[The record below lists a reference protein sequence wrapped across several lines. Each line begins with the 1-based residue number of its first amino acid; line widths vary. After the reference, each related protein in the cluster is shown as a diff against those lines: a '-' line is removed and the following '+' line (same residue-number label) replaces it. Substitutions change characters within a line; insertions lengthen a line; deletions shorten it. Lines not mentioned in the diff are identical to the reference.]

1 MYRLMVESGFASA
14 HQLREYEGKCERL
27 HGHNWRVQVTVKTD
41 QLNRIGIGIDFKLM
55 KTWLNEIL
63 SVLDHAF
70 LNEVPPFTMQNPS
83 SENLARYIFEEFE
96 KRIEG
101 EPVQVEWVRVW
112 ESVGA
117 CAQYSVE

>member
-1 MYRLMVESGFASA
+1 MYRLTVESGFASA
-14 HQLREYEGKCERL
+14 HQLREYEGTCERL

-41 QLNRIGIGIDFKLM
+41 RLNRIGIGIDFKLM

-70 LNEVPPFTMQNPS
+70 LNEVPPFTLQNPS
-83 SENLARYIFEEFE
+83 SENLARFVYEEFE
-96 KRIEG
+96 KRVDG

-112 ESVGA
+112 ESAGA
-117 CAQYSVE
+117 CAQYSEE